1 MKEFLEQLMTS
12 LGKIEV
18 KGRDNL
24 DILLGCIMAVERAID
39 QLDAP
44 AETEEEDNGR

>member
-1 MKEFLEQLMTS
+1 MKEFLEQLLTS

-18 KGRDNL
+18 KGWDNL
-24 DILLGCIMAVERAID
+24 DILLGCIMAVKRAID

-44 AETEEEDNGR
+44 ADEEDTEDG